1 MPSTKLKEVRLNLH
15 YKNSQLHFG
24 LSSFN
29 LQTLI
34 QDYDSPFYVYDLKGI
49 ADRFTK
55 WNLAFTKGASV
66 HYAVKA
72 NSNLEILK
80 MLKSMG
86 SHVDVVSGGE
96 IKKAL
101 EAGFLGRDIIFS
113 GVGKTKSE
121 IELALDSKIYQIN
134 VESPAELRR
143 IAEIAISKGLK
154 APVSLRFNPDVNPE
168 THPYITTGFRENKFG
183 LDESLLPEVIDLLKT
198 YAQSLDLKGL
208 TLHIGSQI
216 LDIHVYREAIQKTR
230 TVFEYLK
237 TLGFEMTRFD
247 VGGGVGIH
255 YQEQKLAQEE
265 EFVKAF
271 GQMVEQEL
279 QGLNVE
285 IQTEPGRWIVAHSGV
300 LITQV
305 QYIKKTPFKNFAIV
319 DSGMHHLMRP
329 ALYGAYHSVWPL
341 ASSGQNSLKPYDI
354 VGPIC
359 ESSDFF
365 AKDRTLPELKEN
377 DFLVIADSGAY
388 GFSMAS
394 LYNAHGLPKE
404 ICLR

>member
-1 MPSTKLKEVRLNLH
+1 MLLIKLKEDRLNLH

-34 QDYDSPFYVYDLKGI
+34 EDYDSPFYVYDLKGI
-49 ADRFTK
+49 ADRFIK
-55 WNLAFTKGASV
+55 WNSAFSKGVSV

-80 MLKSMG
+80 MLKTMG

-101 EAGFLGRDIIFS
+101 EAGFFGRDIIFS
-113 GVGKTKSE
+113 GVGKTKAE

-143 IAEIAISKGLK
+143 IAEIAKSKSIK

-183 LDESLLPEVIDLLKT
+183 LDESLLPEVIDLLKNF
-198 YAQSLDLKGL
+198 SSHLDLKGL

-216 LDIHVYREAIQKTR
+216 LDIQVYREAIQKTR
-230 TVFEYLK
+230 TVFERLQK
-237 TLGFEMTRFD
+237 LGFELTRFD

-265 EFVKAF
+265 EFVKKF

-341 ASSGQNSLKPYDI
+341 ASHVQNSLKPYDI

-377 DFLVIADSGAY
+377 DFLVIADAGAY
-388 GFSMAS
+388 GFSMSS
-394 LYNAHGLPKE
+394 LYNAHGLPRE
-404 ICLR
+404 VCLK